1 MSTNYQ
7 NLEKQLEIIPKI
19 LKVALQLGIGVGAL
33 IIIIYSGKVGYYP
46 SGLTIGDGL
55 LFIAVALS
63 FGLSYSIVV
72 LVLFCTA
79 VLLTPF
85 WRVGQYIL
93 LKTYKLWLK
102 VKRSTHQPEEFK
114 FPPLTS
120 DNVGI
125 AFIGF
130 IGLLVISLSY
140 NKDPDVFSGL
150 AGSVLLI
157 AVCYL
162 LYNSLDASEDDT
174 ENQKRSKK
182 KVQLI
187 FVFAI
192 YLIPIIVGKFQGSV
206 LDQTMRLIGVR
217 SDTAIVQFDK
227 GYQSFVNDILKKESK
242 KTYEVK
248 ILYNGLGS
256 SSVIEINDKRFV
268 VPNTKYSLAFANK

>member
-1 MSTNYQ
+1 LSTDYQ

-85 WRVGQYIL
+85 WRVGQL
-93 LKTYKLWLK
+93 VVLKIYKICLK
-102 VKRSTHQPEEFK
+102 IKRSTHQPEEFT
-114 FPPLTS
+114 FPPVTS
-120 DNVGI
+120 DKLGI

-130 IGLLVISLSY
+130 IGLLFIFLSY
-140 NKDPDVFSGL
+140 SKDPEVFWGL
-150 AGSVLLI
+150 ASSVFLI
-157 AVCYL
+157 AICYL
-162 LYNSLDASEDDT
+162 LYNSLNTSVDDT
-174 ENQKRSKK
+174 ESQKKSKN

-187 FVFAI
+187 FVLVI
-192 YLIPIIVGKFQGSV
+192 YLIPIVIGKFQGNV

-217 SDTAIVQFDK
+217 SDSAIVQFDK
-227 GYQSFVNDILKKESK
+227 DYQLFVDEILKEKSQK
-242 KTYEVK
+242 IYEAK
-248 ILYNGLGS
+248 ILYSGLGS
-256 SSVIEINDKRFV
+256 SSVLQISDKRFV
-268 VPNTKYSLAFANK
+268 VPNTKYSLAFSK

>member
-46 SGLTIGDGL
+46 NGLTIGDGL

-72 LVLFCTA
+72 LILYCTA

-85 WRVGQYIL
+85 WRVGQFIL
-93 LKTYKLWLK
+93 LQIYKLWLK
-102 VKRSTHQPEEFK
+102 IKGSTHQPEEFK

-120 DNVGI
+120 VSVGI

-130 IGLLVISLSY
+130 IGLVIIFLSY
-140 NKDPDVFSGL
+140 NNDPEVFWGSMS
-150 AGSVLLI
+150 SVLLI

-162 LYNSLDASEDDT
+162 LYNSLDTSEDDT
-174 ENQKRSKK
+174 ESQKKSKK
-182 KVQLI
+182 KGQLI
-187 FVFAI
+187 FIFAI
-192 YLIPIIVGKFQGSV
+192 YLIPIVFGKFQGNV

-217 SDTAIVQFDK
+217 SDSAIVQFDK
-227 GYQSFVNDILKKESK
+227 DYQLFVNELLKAKSQ
-242 KTYEVK
+242 KTYEAK

-268 VPNTKYSLAFANK
+268 VPNSKYSLAFLK

>member
-1 MSTNYQ
+1 LSTNYQ

-85 WRVGQYIL
+85 WRVGQVIIL
-93 LKTYKLWLK
+93 KIYKLWLK
-102 VKRSTHQPEEFK
+102 IIKSPHQPEEFK
-114 FPPLTS
+114 FPPVTS

-130 IGLLVISLSY
+130 IGLLVMFLGY
-140 NKDPDVFSGL
+140 NKDPEVFWSL
-150 AGSVLLI
+150 SISVLLI

-162 LYNSLDASEDDT
+162 LYNSLDTSEDDT
-174 ENQKRSKK
+174 ESQKKSKK

-187 FVFAI
+187 FVFTI
-192 YLIPIIVGKFQGSV
+192 YLIPIVIGNFQGNV

-217 SDTAIVQFDK
+217 SDAAIVQFDK
-227 GYQSFVNDILKKESK
+227 DYQSFVNEILKSK
-242 KTYEVK
+242 SQKTYEAK
-248 ILYNGLGS
+248 ILYSGLGS
-256 SSVIEINDKRFV
+256 SSVIQINDKRFV
-268 VPNTKYSLAFANK
+268 VPNNKYSLAFAK